1 MKIDAHI
8 SFNICC
14 NPQPAQI
21 QCWLSPKVYKT
32 HFDGHNYRR
41 SHGFTLRA
49 YACQIFNWG
58 LKDLKAPTQS
68 LIWCIWIS
76 RLPSVAE
83 GVAYYGGH
91 LVCHQCYLYHHK
103 LLQVLFVCQV
113 CILLWS
119 TDSIEQVVLVLP
131 SVILPTVVLVLVLVL
146 AVFSVSA
153 SVHYCLV
160 QKEKQEVS
168 RTCKRPAYNWE

>member
-1 MKIDAHI
+1 MFTDPINTKHSNSTQDDWWWLIISKTLILKMKIKIDAPT
-8 SFNICC
+8 SFNSCC
-14 NPQPAQI
+14 NPQTAEI
-21 QCWLSPKVYKT
+21 QCWLSPEVYKT
-32 HFDGHNYRR
+32 HFDGHNHQR

-119 TDSIEQVVLVLP
+119 T
-131 SVILPTVVLVLVLVL
+131 
-146 AVFSVSA
+146 
-153 SVHYCLV
+153 
-160 QKEKQEVS
+160 
-168 RTCKRPAYNWE
+168 